1 MSYHRVAITDGYVA
15 MKLVLVDGSRS
26 IAKLLAGMLEKVG
39 HSVQVFT
46 DGAVALDYMMTQP
59 FDVLVTALEICNV
72 NGFDLC
78 AYARTRNEQGFPTY
92 AIAMSSIQDTP
103 RIIEALD
110 RGADDFTEKTPRIE
124 ELVARLRVAERFLK
138 AQHNLIRLATIDPLS
153 GLYNRRAFFEEA
165 ARSSIVAEAN
175 RAPCA
180 FVMLDIDHFKRINDA
195 FGHDAGDHAIKGV
208 AQIVRQ
214 HHARAGRIG
223 GEEFAV
229 FLANCDEGDAYTCA
243 ERLRSI
249 IAATPIAIEAR
260 TVSITASFGVAAVR
274 GRPDPYDLYKRADEA
289 LYLSKSSG
297 RNRVSLFEPRAIPA

>member
-1 MSYHRVAITDGYVA
+1 
-15 MKLVLVDGSRS
+15 MKLVLVDGSKS
-26 IAKLLAGMLEKVG
+26 ISKLLAAMLEKSG
-39 HSVQVFT
+39 YSVQTFT

-78 AYARTRNEQGFPTY
+78 AYARARSDQGFPTY
-92 AIAMSSIQDTP
+92 AIAMSSIQDTR

-138 AQHNLIRLATIDPLS
+138 AQYKLIRLATIDPLS

-165 ARSSIVAEAN
+165 ARTAFVADAS
-175 RAPCA
+175 RVPCA

-195 FGHDAGDHAIKGV
+195 YGHDAGDDVIKGV
-208 AQIVRQ
+208 AQILRQ
-214 HHARAGRIG
+214 HDAKAGRIG

-229 FLANCDEGDAYTCA
+229 FLSDCDAEGACAFA
-243 ERLRSI
+243 ERLRNV

-260 TVSITASFGVAAVR
+260 TVSITASLGVAARR
-274 GRPDPYDLYKRADEA
+274 GRFDPFELYKRADEA
-289 LYLSKSSG
+289 LYVSKSAG
-297 RNRVSLFEPRAIPA
+297 RNRVSLHEPTALTA

>member
-1 MSYHRVAITDGYVA
+1 
-15 MKLVLVDGSRS
+15 
-26 IAKLLAGMLEKVG
+26 MLEKVG

-92 AIAMSSIQDTP
+92 AIAMSSIQDTL

-138 AQHNLIRLATIDPLS
+138 AQHNLIRLATIDQLS

-165 ARSSIVAEAN
+165 ARSSIVAEPN
-175 RAPCA
+175 RASCA

-195 FGHDAGDHAIKGV
+195 FGHDAGDHAIKGLH
-208 AQIVRQ
+208 RS
-214 HHARAGRIG
+214 
-223 GEEFAV
+223 
-229 FLANCDEGDAYTCA
+229 CA
-243 ERLRSI
+243 
-249 IAATPIAIEAR
+249 
-260 TVSITASFGVAAVR
+260 SITRKPGGSVARNSQFSWLTVMRGTPTPARSAFAASLPLLR
-274 GRPDPYDLYKRADEA
+274 LP
-289 LYLSKSSG
+289 
-297 RNRVSLFEPRAIPA
+297 